1 MPVATEKTASR
12 LQVSV
17 HVQAEVTAPEV
28 ARRQANVWLLEHVG
42 NLLRAENPELILGEQ
57 LVWRVDVVLTRPD
70 VGAVGRIGR
79 LELGAV
85 TGKVL
90 SDVATAQELTANGRE
105 NLTQRRKDAETQ
117 RE

>member
-1 MPVATEKTASR
+1 MAPIVMPVATEKTASR

-28 ARRQANVWLLEHVG
+28 ARRQANVWLLEQVG

-79 LELGAV
+79 LELDAV

-90 SDVATAQELTANGRE
+90 SDVATAQELVANART
-105 NLTQRRKDAETQ
+105 LADA
-117 RE
+117 